1 MTEEQIVILKGEN
14 ESDTPDEA
22 DLGNDPRS
30 NSLVNASDVLPAE
43 IVVLPQPQKPFFPG
57 QVLPLM
63 ITGPEW
69 DSTIEAIKKSSSGT
83 VGIIWTRNEDLG
95 ETTVDDFAAMGTA
108 CRVIR
113 AEVADGHMQLVL
125 AGEKRFAVKQW
136 LSDKA
141 PWRASVEY
149 FEEPEVDADSLEFK
163 AWVTAIINTIK
174 ELLPLN
180 PLYGAE
186 LKMFLEN
193 FRVQDP
199 SRLADFSASLT
210 TSNPEELQKVL
221 ESTDLKP
228 RLEKVLLLL
237 KREVE
242 VAKAQMEI
250 RDHVENEIQ
259 SRQREMF
266 LREQLKFIQQEL
278 GIAKDDKTAEIE
290 RLKARLEEVELP
302 DHAAER
308 IAEEFN
314 KFSVLE
320 SGSPEYNVTRNYLDI
335 LTSLPW
341 DQTTDDRLD
350 LVEAAKILDRDHEG
364 LADVKERIL
373 EFLGV
378 GITRGEVSG
387 SILLFVGP
395 PGVGKTSLGRS
406 IAKTLNREFFR
417 FSLGGMRDE
426 AEIKGHRR
434 TYIGAMP
441 GKFIQAIK
449 ETGSSNPVI
458 MLDEIDK
465 IGASF
470 QGDPASALLEVL
482 DPEQNSDFLDHYV
495 DTRFDLSKVL
505 FVCTANSL
513 DTIPGPLLDRMEVI
527 PLSGYLAEEK
537 LAIAAN
543 HLWPKLIKDA
553 GLDRRKITID
563 KAAIRKVI
571 EGYARE
577 AGVRR
582 LEKLLGKIVR
592 KAVMKLVRDGESR
605 VRVRAAD
612 VNDYL
617 GSPVY
622 ETDSR
627 VQGVGVVNG
636 LAWTANGGATLSIEA
651 TRAHEYSRGLKL
663 TGQLGD
669 VMKESAEIAYSYVLG
684 NATEL
689 GVDASYFENA
699 FVHLHVPAGAT
710 PKDGP
715 SAGITMTSALVS
727 LARGKKLKGDIAMTG
742 EVTLTG
748 QVLAVGG
755 IQEKIL
761 AAKRAGIKTIILPE
775 ANRGAFDE
783 LSDAVRKGIKVHFA
797 EHYSDVLK
805 VLFG

>member
-1 MTEEQIVILKGEN
+1 MTEEQIIILKGEN
-14 ESDTPDEA
+14 ENGQETPEDS
-22 DLGNDPRS
+22 DPRAQ
-30 NSLVNASDVLPAE
+30 SLVSPADVLPSE

-57 QVLPLM
+57 QVLPLV

-69 DSTIEAIKKSSSGT
+69 DSTIEAIKSSSAGT
-83 VGIIWTRNEDLG
+83 VGIIWTTNEDLG
-95 ETTVDDFAAMGTA
+95 ETTADDFAAMGTA
-108 CRVIR
+108 CRVVR
-113 AEVADGHMQLVL
+113 AEMMEGHMQLVL
-125 AGEKRFAVKQW
+125 AGEKRFAVKKW
-136 LSDKA
+136 LSEKA
-141 PWRASVEY
+141 PWRAQVEY
-149 FEEPEVDADSLEFK
+149 FEEPENDADSLEFK
-163 AWVTAIINTIK
+163 AYVTAIINTIK

-193 FRVQDP
+193 FRVNDP

-221 ESTDLKP
+221 ESTDLKT
-228 RLEKVLLLL
+228 RLEKVLVLL

-242 VAKAQMEI
+242 IAQAQMEI
-250 RDHVENEIQ
+250 RDHVESEIQ

-266 LREQLKFIQQEL
+266 LREQLKFIQKEL
-278 GIAKDDKTAEIE
+278 GIAKDDKTAELE
-290 RLKARLEEVELP
+290 RLKARLEDVELP

-308 IAEEFN
+308 IAEEFD

-320 SGSPEYNVTRNYLDI
+320 SGSPEYNVTRNYLDL

-341 DQTTDDRLD
+341 DNTTEDRLD

-378 GITRGEVSG
+378 GITRGEVAG

-406 IAKTLNREFFR
+406 IARTLDREFYR

-482 DPEQNSDFLDHYV
+482 DSEQNSDFLDHYL

-527 PLSGYLAEEK
+527 HLSGYLAEEK
-537 LAIAAN
+537 LAIASN
-543 HLWPKLIKDA
+543 HLLPKLIKDT
-553 GLDRRKITID
+553 GLDRKKISID
-563 KAAIRKVI
+563 KAALRKVI

-592 KAVMKLVRDGESR
+592 KAVMKLVRGGEKR
-605 VRVRAAD
+605 VRVTATD
-612 VNDYL
+612 IPEYL
-617 GSPVY
+617 GSPIY
-622 ETDSR
+622 ENDSR

-636 LAWTANGGATLSIEA
+636 LAWTSNGGATLSIEA
-651 TRAHEYSRGLKL
+651 TRAHEFSRGLKL

-669 VMKESAEIAYSYVLG
+669 VMKESAEIAYSYVLS
-684 NATEL
+684 NARQL
-689 GVDASYFENA
+689 GVDPAYFENA
-699 FVHLHVPAGAT
+699 FLHLHVPAGAT

-715 SAGITMTSALVS
+715 SAGVTMTSALVS
-727 LARGKKLKGDIAMTG
+727 LARGKKLKRDIAMTG

-761 AAKRAGIKTIILPE
+761 AAKRAGIKTVILPQ

-783 LSDAVRKGIKVHFA
+783 LPEAVVKGIKVHFA
-797 EHYSDVLK
+797 AHYDDVLE

>member
-1 MTEEQIVILKGEN
+1 MTEEQIIILKGEN
-14 ESDTPDEA
+14 EADPGSPDES
-22 DLGNDPRS
+22 DPRAR
-30 NSLVNASDVLPAE
+30 SLVSPADVLPSE

-57 QVLPLM
+57 QVLPLV

-69 DSTIEAIKKSSSGT
+69 ESTIAAIKESAAGT
-83 VGIIWTRNEDLG
+83 VGIIWTTNEDLG
-95 ETTVDDFAAMGTA
+95 ETTTEDFAAMGTA
-108 CRVIR
+108 CRVVR
-113 AEVADGHMQLVL
+113 AEMMEGHMQLVL
-125 AGEKRFAVKQW
+125 AGEKRFAVKKW
-136 LSDKA
+136 LTDRA
-141 PWRASVEY
+141 PWRAQVEY
-149 FEEPEVDADSLEFK
+149 FEEPESDADSLEFK
-163 AWVTAIINTIK
+163 AYVTAIINTIK

-193 FRVQDP
+193 FRVNDP

-221 ESTDLKP
+221 ESTDLKT
-228 RLEKVLLLL
+228 RLEKVLVLL

-242 VAKAQMEI
+242 IAQAQMEI
-250 RDHVENEIQ
+250 RDHVESEIQ

-266 LREQLKFIQQEL
+266 LREQLKFIQKEL
-278 GIAKDDKTAEIE
+278 GIAKDDKTAELE
-290 RLKARLEEVELP
+290 RLKARLEGVELP

-308 IAEEFN
+308 IAEEFD

-320 SGSPEYNVTRNYLDI
+320 SGSPEYNVTRNYLDL

-341 DQTTDDRLD
+341 DNTTDDRLD
-350 LVEAAKILDRDHEG
+350 LAEAAKILNRDHEG

-378 GITRGEVSG
+378 GITRGEVAG

-406 IAKTLNREFFR
+406 IAQTLDREFYR

-449 ETGSSNPVI
+449 ETGTSNPVI

-482 DPEQNSDFLDHYV
+482 DPEQNSDFLDHYL

-505 FVCTANSL
+505 FICTANSL

-527 PLSGYLAEEK
+527 HLSGYLAEEK
-537 LAIAAN
+537 LAIASK
-543 HLWPKLIKDA
+543 HLLPKLIKDA
-553 GLDRRKITID
+553 GLDRKKISID
-563 KAAIRKVI
+563 KAALRKVI

-592 KAVMKLVRDGESR
+592 KAVMKLVRDGDER
-605 VRVRAAD
+605 VRVSAAD
-612 VNDYL
+612 VVSYL

-622 ETDSR
+622 EKDSR
-627 VQGVGVVNG
+627 VQGIGVVNG
-636 LAWTANGGATLSIEA
+636 LAWTSNGGATLSIEA
-651 TRAHEYSRGLKL
+651 TRAHEFSRGLKL

-669 VMKESAEIAYSYVLG
+669 VMKESAEIAYSYVLS
-684 NATEL
+684 NSAQL
-689 GVDASYFENA
+689 GVDPEYFEKA
-699 FVHLHVPAGAT
+699 LVHLHVPAGAT

-727 LARGKKLKGDIAMTG
+727 LARGKKLKSNIAMTG

-761 AAKRAGIKTIILPE
+761 AAKRAGIKTVILPE

-783 LSDAVRKGIKVHFA
+783 LPAAVVKGIKVHFA
-797 EHYSDVLK
+797 AHYEDVLK